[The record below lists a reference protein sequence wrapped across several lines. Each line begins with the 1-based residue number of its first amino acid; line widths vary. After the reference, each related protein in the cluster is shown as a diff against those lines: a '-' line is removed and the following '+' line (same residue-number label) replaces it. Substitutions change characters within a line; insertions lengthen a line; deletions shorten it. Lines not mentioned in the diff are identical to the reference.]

1 MAAFLW
7 NYVSQM
13 LDYFNIGQYFG
24 NTKGTILFLGLDNA
38 GKSTLFNLLKTGKF
52 ESLEPTK
59 YERSDDL
66 VMNGTT
72 FTAYDVGGHYS
83 MRRVWRDH
91 CVDIDGIVFIVDAA
105 EPERFDEVKQEL
117 NILLQANELKDI
129 PFLILG
135 NKIDKNGAVNEE
147 MLKKYLGI
155 TVTTGKNPKNQNNND
170 IRYMEVFMCSL
181 KKRTGF
187 PKAFVWLS

>member
-1 MAAFLW
+1 MSFLW
-7 NYVSQM
+7 NYVSQI

-66 VMNGTT
+66 VMNGMT

-83 MRRVWRDH
+83 MRRVWIDH
-91 CVDIDGIVFIVDAA
+91 CVAIDGIVFLVDAA
-105 EPERFDEVKQEL
+105 EPQRFNEVKTEL
-117 NILLQANELKDI
+117 NILLQANELKDV

-135 NKIDKNGAVNEE
+135 NKIDKNNAVSE
-147 MLKKYLGI
+147 
-155 TVTTGKNPKNQNNND
+155 
-170 IRYMEVFMCSL
+170 
-181 KKRTGF
+181 
-187 PKAFVWLS
+187 